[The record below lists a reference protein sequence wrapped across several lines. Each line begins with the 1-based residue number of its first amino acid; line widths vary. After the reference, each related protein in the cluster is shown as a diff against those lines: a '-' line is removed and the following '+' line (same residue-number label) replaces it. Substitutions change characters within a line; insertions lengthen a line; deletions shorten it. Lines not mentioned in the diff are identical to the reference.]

1 MWHRYWTQGH
11 AERHHGGV
19 LVRVQGR
26 AVCVHRAG
34 EEEAG
39 AQVDWRSSKLG
50 HVSKS
55 LRAGP
60 RCITTQRQKC
70 TKVPYEC
77 WRVGGADDL
86 LYSNP
91 R

>member
-50 HVSKS
+50 HVSKFASSRAS
-55 LRAGP
+55 LYNDP
-60 RCITTQRQKC
+60 E
-70 TKVPYEC
+70 TKVYEGTVRVFAQW
-77 WRVGGADDL
+77 WR
-86 LYSNP
+86 
-91 R
+91 